1 MKLSYEAEK
10 TWQDFR
16 ENLPPSS
23 SVVFTNGCFDILH
36 PGHVRYLAAAKGLGT
51 HLVVGLNDDASIVRL
66 KGSLRPINQL
76 KFRIE
81 MLRALASVDLVIP
94 FQENDP
100 ARLIQVIQPDILVKG
115 GDYKISDVA
124 GAETVIA
131 SGGRV
136 KILEFHNDFSTTK
149 QIDKIILS
157 YGH

>member
-10 TWQDFR
+10 TWQDFS

-51 HLVVGLNDDASIVRL
+51 HLVVGLNDDSSISRL
-66 KGSLRPINQL
+66 KGPPRPINEL
-76 KFRIE
+76 KFRVE
-81 MLRALASVDLVIP
+81 MLQALSSVDLVIP

-100 ARLIQVIQPDILVKG
+100 ARLVQVIQPDILVKG

-136 KILEFHNDFSTTK
+136 EILEFHNDFSTTK
-149 QIDKIILS
+149 QIDKIKS
-157 YGH
+157 SNGY